1 MPRNQF
7 QRMIFAFI
15 TVVIT
20 VHAYVFY
27 SLYVVNGDV
36 LMTVNNAHGVLEA
49 ISKQG
54 GIYMFGKYLPF
65 TQLFFIQ
72 PLVRTI
78 FKTIFARDI
87 AAREQ
92 EAVVE

>member
-7 QRMIFAFI
+7 QRMIFAF
-15 TVVIT
+15 
-20 VHAYVFY
+20 
-27 SLYVVNGDV
+27 
-36 LMTVNNAHGVLEA
+36 
-49 ISKQG
+49 
-54 GIYMFGKYLPF
+54 F